1 MGRYKKRF
9 AHEDLE
15 NFSEEI
21 VFEQLAA
28 IIERVEKRFC
38 QCDVCIQDI
47 AALALNHVPTLYCCS
62 LLEKT
67 SPNDNFLLKIE
78 DAREKARAALLEAI
92 DVVTAK
98 NNH

>member
-21 VFEQLAA
+21 VYEQLAS
-28 IIERVEKRFC
+28 IMDKGEKEFC
-38 QCDVCIQDI
+38 QCDVCVQDI
-47 AALALNHVPTLYCCS
+47 AAIALNKVPTLYCCS

-67 SPNDNFLLKIE
+67 SPNDNFLVKIE
-78 DAREKARAALLEAI
+78 EVRQQARAALLEAI
-92 DVVTAK
+92 DVVSAK